1 MRDERGFSLVEL
13 IVVIAIISIIGA
25 GAYGML
31 GLLNGKYAKECATKT
46 QSALSQTKVAA
57 MSKSKGAALYDVYI
71 RIYTSADG
79 SVYVD
84 SVTGRGTANEARTT
98 EKIGNARVTVSAVK
112 GRVGTE
118 ASDSTVTLDGIN
130 EIIIAFDRSDG
141 TFNEVVNTE
150 PTGLIAP
157 AKETDVYW
165 KKIFFTQGSVEY
177 VLDLVPLTGKFSL
190 SRN

>member
-1 MRDERGFSLVEL
+1 M
-13 IVVIAIISIIGA
+13 
-25 GAYGML
+25 
-31 GLLNGKYAKECATKT
+31 
-46 QSALSQTKVAA
+46 
-57 MSKSKGAALYDVYI
+57 
-71 RIYTSADG
+71 
-79 SVYVD
+79 
-84 SVTGRGTANEARTT
+84 
-98 EKIGNARVTVSAVK
+98 TVSAVK

-118 ASDSTVTLDGIN
+118 ASDSTVTLDGTN
-130 EIIIAFDRSDG
+130 EIIIAFDRSGG

-165 KKIFFTQGSVEY
+165 KKIIFTQGSVEY